1 MYETII
7 IISKLVF
14 IIMLIIVGI
23 LYFCLREIINE
34 RQQKINKLTCLKK
47 KRKNSM
53 EINEDIEDIDEYM

>member
-47 KRKNSM
+47 RKNSM